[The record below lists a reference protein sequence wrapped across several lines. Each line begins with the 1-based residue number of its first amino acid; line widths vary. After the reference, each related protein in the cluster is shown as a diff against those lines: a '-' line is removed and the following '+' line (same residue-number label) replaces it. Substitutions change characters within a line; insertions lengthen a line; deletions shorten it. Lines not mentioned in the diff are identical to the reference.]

1 MELRTQSV
9 TMLLQWGE
17 KEASNESKIHRAP
30 GYEKEL
36 VGLPFADEPH
46 INTISACVKRARE
59 K

>member
-1 MELRTQSV
+1 
-9 TMLLQWGE
+9 MLLQWGE